1 MPELPEVET
10 IVRGLKKF
18 VVGRR
23 ISDVNVRRADVLAGE
38 TAATFRAAIR
48 GARITD
54 ARRRGK
60 LIIIEL
66 DGERSLVIHLRMT
79 GSLTYCL
86 PETPLLPH
94 THVVL
99 NLADGREL
107 RFADTRRF
115 GSLRLVGLGA
125 RAAAAAI
132 PDMGPEPLDKMSAD
146 KFENM
151 IAAINRSRRPI
162 KSWLLDQKWI
172 AGIGNIYADEILFH
186 AGIRPERL
194 PGGLSNHDI
203 SSLHRSLTEVLRAAI
218 RSRGTTFSDYV
229 DLAGERGGYAR
240 HLRVYQRTG
249 RDCLE
254 CGEKIVKTKMAGR
267 STHYCPRCQ
276 R

>member
-10 IVRGLKKF
+10 VVRGLKKL
-18 VVGRR
+18 VVGRQ
-23 ISDVNVRRADVLAGE
+23 IFDVDIRRDDVLAGE
-38 TAATFRAAIR
+38 TASSFAAVVR
-48 GARITD
+48 GANITD

-79 GSLTYCL
+79 GSLTYCR
-86 PETPLLPH
+86 PEAPLLPH
-94 THVVL
+94 THVVFH
-99 NLADGREL
+99 LAGGGEL

-115 GSLRLVGLGA
+115 GYLKLMSLSA
-125 RAAAAAI
+125 RQAALAI
-132 PDMGPEPLDKMSAD
+132 PNMGPEPLDKMTAERVRAMVD
-146 KFENM
+146 
-151 IAAINRSRRPI
+151 AIKGSRRPI
-162 KSWLLDQKWI
+162 KSWLLDQAWI

-194 PGGLSNHDI
+194 PG
-203 SSLHRSLTEVLRAAI
+203 SLTRADVARLRENIIQVLRAAI

-229 DLAGERGGYAR
+229 DVSGNKGGFSR

-249 RDCLE
+249 EPCIACDE
-254 CGEKIVKTKMAGR
+254 TIVKIKLSGR

-276 R
+276 I